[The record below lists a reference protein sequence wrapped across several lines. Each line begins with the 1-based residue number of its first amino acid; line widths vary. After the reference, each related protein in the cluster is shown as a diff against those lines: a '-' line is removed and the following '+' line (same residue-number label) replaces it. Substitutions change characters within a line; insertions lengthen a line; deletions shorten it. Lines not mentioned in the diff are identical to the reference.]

1 MTGANFTLFFVA
13 GLFALL
19 GAVITVIAKNPL
31 RAAMGLL
38 MNIIALAGLYLTLAA
53 ELLAAIQLIVYAG
66 AVVVLFVF
74 VIMLIGPAAEAKHGP
89 GSVLPRL
96 ASLVLMTMVTGTVA
110 FSVVHVSARWVAYP
124 EGFGGVAA
132 VGTELYTKA
141 LLPFEIVSITLLVAI
156 VGAIAI
162 ARKRTVEETLGA
174 AQVREAVVE
183 QAEERAAAAA
193 LADALPNRASLSDAA
208 E

>member
-19 GAVITVIAKNPL
+19 GAVITVIAKRPL

-53 ELLAAIQLIVYAG
+53 ELLAAIQLLVYAG

-74 VIMLIGPAAEAKHGP
+74 VIMLIGPAAEQKHGP
-89 GSVLPRL
+89 GSFLPRL

-110 FSVVHVSARWVAYP
+110 FSVVHASARWVAYP
-124 EGFGGVAA
+124 EGFGGVTA

-162 ARKRTVEETLGA
+162 ARKRTAEEISGS
-174 AQVREAVVE
+174 AQVRVAVLE
-183 QAEERAAAAA
+183 QAEERAATAA
-193 LADALPNRASLSDAA
+193 LAEAA